1 MEIFILAGA
10 LILSMMTVDGV
21 PSKTKPGIGDDAED
35 KS

>member
-10 LILSMMTVDGV
+10 LILSMMTVDGM
-21 PSKTKPGIGDDAED
+21 PSKSKSGIRDDAED